1 MKRSA
6 SRDLQKKE
14 KTKKVDHANDAIPIV
29 VAQGGELRDL
39 VAGWVG
45 ECGFEGD
52 TAETMVSKW
61 LHAFRLQGVGNHDA
75 LQELSSN
82 EAGWNAMLLDFNVNA
97 KTRMLATK
105 LKIWKAQQGMF
116 RFALLDFPTCFLTCP
131 FLQNS
136 DTHT

>member
-29 VAQGGELRDL
+29 VAQGDELQDL
-39 VAGWVG
+39 VAGWADNNQERTG
-45 ECGFEGD
+45 RWMKAMREQD
-52 TAETMVSKW
+52 IETM
-61 LHAFRLQGVGNHDA
+61 QA

>member
-29 VAQGGELRDL
+29 VAQGDELQDL
-39 VAGWVG
+39 VAGWADNNQERTG
-45 ECGFEGD
+45 RWMKAMREQD
-52 TAETMVSKW
+52 IETM
-61 LHAFRLQGVGNHDA
+61 QA
-75 LQELSSN
+75 LQELSSD
-82 EAGWNAMLLDFNVNA
+82 EAGWDQLIVNLRA
-97 KTRMLATK
+97 TQNMLATK
-105 LKIWKAQQGMF
+105 LKIWKAQEGMF